1 MFKYQTKPFVE
12 RKKKIDLRSIETP
25 EIHSHN
31 FLGKKF
37 QEACP
42 PFFCTITNSQNF
54 AVKVRLVFQSEITDR
69 TLAESLKIISRLKFF
84 QTLGQSLPRN
94 SILKSF
100 QTLKPK

>member
-1 MFKYQTKPFVE
+1 MQSSVGWLVIFRTLVRTGF
-12 RKKKIDLRSIETP
+12 
-25 EIHSHN
+25 N
-31 FLGKKF
+31 
-37 QEACP
+37 
-42 PFFCTITNSQNF
+42 QNF
-54 AVKVRLVFQSEITDR
+54 AMKVRLVFQSEITDR

>member
-1 MFKYQTKPFVE
+1 MSQNDWRISLEFISVY
-12 RKKKIDLRSIETP
+12 LL
-25 EIHSHN
+25 EILHHLFHLKMQIKN
-31 FLGKKF
+31 YYD
-37 QEACP
+37 
-42 PFFCTITNSQNF
+42 QNF
-54 AVKVRLVFQSEITDR
+54 AMKVRLVFQSEITDR